1 MVLKGEAVQDAFKD
15 SELLTRFQELK
26 QKLKKK
32 KISLEGAIT
41 SLNIL
46 CLNFLWDF
54 GQKSLMI
61 SWKYN
66 FEDREK
72 PGIERKDQGVS
83 HWCVN
88 NIVGT
93 WRIPQSMIQD

>member
-1 MVLKGEAVQDAFKD
+1 
-15 SELLTRFQELK
+15 
-26 QKLKKK
+26 
-32 KISLEGAIT
+32 
-41 SLNIL
+41 
-46 CLNFLWDF
+46 
-54 GQKSLMI
+54 MI

-72 PGIERKDQGVS
+72 PGLERKDQGVS